1 MRVRQ
6 KHVMCALACCLL
18 HQGLVAAAAQQQSR
32 VSVAHSETAAT
43 TKSGEADGTRSPAL
57 TGERR
62 PLYRLHQSDIL
73 SVNFTFTPEFNQT
86 VTVQPDGFIALKGV
100 PQLYAESMTLPEVQD
115 AVRRAYSA
123 TMHNPEVSVILQDF
137 EKPYFVAAGQVGRPG
152 KYELRADTTVTE
164 AVAIAGGFT
173 DQAKHSQV
181 VLFHRISGELVEAR
195 VLDVKHML
203 RSRNLSEDI
212 HLRPGDLIFVPQNTI
227 SKIRRYLPASNL
239 SLYSTPTQ
247 F

>member
-1 MRVRQ
+1 MGFRYA
-6 KHVMCALACCLL
+6 MCALACCIL
-18 HQGLVAAAAQQQSR
+18 QQVVVVAAAQQQSG
-32 VSVAHSETAAT
+32 VPVAAPGTAET
-43 TKSGEADGTRSPAL
+43 TKPGTADGTRSPAL

-62 PLYRLHQSDIL
+62 PLYRLCKSDVLKI
-73 SVNFTFTPEFNQT
+73 SFTFTPEFDQT
-86 VTVQPDGFIALKGV
+86 VSVQPDGFIALQGV
-100 PQLYAESMTLPEVQD
+100 PELYAERMTVPEVRD
-115 AVRRAYSA
+115 AVRQAYA
-123 TMHNPEVSVILQDF
+123 AMMRDPQVSVVLQDF
-137 EKPYFVAAGQVGRPG
+137 DKPYFIATGQVAHPG

-164 AVAIAGGFT
+164 GVAIAGGFT

-181 VLFHRISGELVEAR
+181 VLFRRVSGELVESR

-203 RSRNLSEDI
+203 RSRNLAEDM
-212 HLRPGDLIFVPQNTI
+212 HLKPGDLIFVPQNTI